1 MRFTARRWATERTTR
16 SARSIGFFRTLG
28 TCANCPLR
36 MRCSG
41 AQSICRDE
49 ALVLGLTAGIQHK
62 DEPTIE
68 ICLSSICIAPL
79 ADRVALSAAVY
90 ALLLGSQGQKLLPI
104 PAHVITHI
112 LTRETDRQDSPK
124 LH

>member
-1 MRFTARRWATERTTR
+1 
-16 SARSIGFFRTLG
+16 
-28 TCANCPLR
+28 